1 MYFIK
6 KMKNLLFKQQII
18 LFVIAGGLSAMV
30 EVGSFKIFST
40 IIPRILDIENNFY
53 GIKYMF
59 SNIFV
64 FKQGKYSKRKEFLYF
79 TGISILSNLLS
90 LMIFQI
96 FFNWVFINNINIV
109 IYTFSPKIVSK
120 ISAILVVSLLTYVI
134 KKRLIF
140 NG

>member
-1 MYFIK
+1 
-6 KMKNLLFKQQII
+6 
-18 LFVIAGGLSAMV
+18 
-30 EVGSFKIFST
+30 
-40 IIPRILDIENNFY
+40 
-53 GIKYMF
+53 
-59 SNIFV
+59 
-64 FKQGKYSKRKEFLYF
+64 
-79 TGISILSNLLS
+79 